1 MRTRTIISFTSL
13 ALLAAACSS
22 AGGEQSVDSTSQS
35 EALTAASRNGDS
47 DEHDRDHDHDG
58 DDNHGDIKHVLLIS
72 VDGMHQSDLDWY
84 IANHPHSTFAKLVH
98 SGSEYTNA
106 STSNPSDSDPGGTA
120 LMTGGNPKST
130 GVFYDVEYSHK
141 VDEAGAACIPGKPA
155 TGGDVIYDSPDD
167 ALASV
172 PDFVDPANGSFP
184 SFDENGSI
192 FPSGLDTNPAAIMD
206 LKFDPETS
214 LNAGTFPVDPK
225 TCKPITPWDYL
236 GDNTIYQ
243 VIHNAGLRTAWS
255 DKHEVYASFN
265 GPGSHGKSIDDLF
278 SPEIDS
284 QAVMPNGVPYPQD
297 DDWAHIDAATKQYDG
312 YKVQAVLNEIEGLDH
327 SGKTRVGTPAIFG
340 TNFQTVSVAEKIPS
354 TPTTL
359 IGPDAHGNYTTS
371 APEAGGYQRVN
382 HQLVPGPVLS
392 SALDYVDAQLGRMVA
407 ALEKEHLAGSTT
419 IIVTA
424 KHGQS
429 PQDPSELI
437 TVQDGPIISAINA
450 AWAEVHPSNTSL
462 IVAGTD
468 DDLWQSYLSD
478 NSQAACDFVKS
489 YLWSHTASGFDVNKN
504 PVTVQHS
511 GLAEIWAGAEA
522 ASFFGVSVDNGK
534 YPDVFGKVQVGIVY
548 AKPTKL
554 AEHGGMNT
562 GDRHVLMVVNGPSI
576 PVRVDS
582 TPVETTQVAPTIL
595 ALLGLNPHELTAV
608 QIEGTRVLPGLDRR

>member
-1 MRTRTIISFTSL
+1 MSIRSVL
-13 ALLAAACSS
+13 PLLPLCILSACAANTDTGSPS
-22 AGGEQSVDSTSQS
+22 ESTGV
-35 EALTAASRNGDS
+35 TAQAELRGNQGNGD
-47 DEHDRDHDHDG
+47 RQG
-58 DDNHGDIKHVLLIS
+58 DDNPHVLLIS

-84 IANHPHSTFAKLVH
+84 VANYPNSTLGKLVH

-106 STSNPSDSDPGGTA
+106 ATSNPSDSDPGGTA

-141 VDEAGAACIPGKPA
+141 VDEAGAACTPGQPA

-167 ALASV
+167 AIAAV
-172 PDFVDPANGSFP
+172 PDLLNNGSGNTFP
-184 SFDENGSI
+184 AFDENGSI
-192 FPSGLDTNPAAIMD
+192 FANGVDANPGAIMN

-214 LNAGTFPVDPK
+214 LNSGTFPVDPK

-236 GDNTIYQ
+236 GDNTIFQ
-243 VIHNAGLRTAWS
+243 VIHKSGLRTAWS

-265 GPGSHGKSIDDLF
+265 GPGSNGQSIDDLF

-312 YKVQAVLNEIEGLDH
+312 YKVQAILNEIDGLDH
-327 SGKTRVGTPAIFG
+327 AGKSRVGTPAIFG
-340 TNFQTVSVAEKIPS
+340 MNFQTVSVAEKIRS

-359 IGPDAHGNYTTS
+359 IGPDANGNYTTS
-371 APEAGGYQRVN
+371 APEAGGYQWVN
-382 HQLVPGPVLS
+382 GRLVPGPVLA
-392 SALDYVDAQLGRMVA
+392 SALDYVDTQLGRMVSTIH
-407 ALEKEHLAGSTT
+407 KDGLAGSTT

-429 PQDPSELI
+429 PRDPNELR

-450 AWAEVHPSNTSL
+450 AWALTHPNNTSL

-489 YLWSHTASGFDVNKN
+489 YLWDHTAQGFDVNKN

-511 GLAEIWAGAEA
+511 GLTRIWAGAEA
-522 ASFFGVSVDNGK
+522 ADFFGVSVDNGH
-534 YPDVFGKVQVGIVY
+534 YPDVFGEVQVGIVY

-562 GDRHVLMVVNGPSI
+562 GDRHVLMVVSGPGI
-576 PVRVDS
+576 PVQVES
-582 TPVETTQVAPTIL
+582 TSVETTQVAPTIL
-595 ALLGLNPHELTAV
+595 ALLGLDPHALTAV
-608 QIEGTRVLPGLDRR
+608 QIEGTRVLPGLGGPHARR

>member
-1 MRTRTIISFTSL
+1 MSIRTTL
-13 ALLAAACSS
+13 PLLPLCLLAACGSS
-22 AGGEQSVDSTSQS
+22 PGGTAPDENTALVTQAIQSQ
-35 EALTAASRNGDS
+35 GDQ
-47 DEHDRDHDHDG
+47 G
-58 DDNHGDIKHVLLIS
+58 DDHRHDDHRHVLLIS

-84 IANHPHSTFAKLVH
+84 VANHPNSTFAKLTH

-130 GVFYDVEYSHK
+130 GVYYDVEYSHK
-141 VDEAGAACIPGKPA
+141 VDEAGAACTPGQPA

-167 ALASV
+167 ALANV
-172 PDFVDPANGSFP
+172 PDFINPANGTFP

-192 FPSGLDTNPAAIMD
+192 FANGLDTNPAAIMN
-206 LKFDPETS
+206 LKFDPKTS
-214 LNAGTFPVDPK
+214 LNPGTFPVDPK
-225 TCKPITPWDYL
+225 TCEPITPWDYL
-236 GDNTIYQ
+236 GDNTIFQ

-265 GPGSHGKSIDDLF
+265 GPGSNGESIDDLF

-312 YKVQAVLNEIEGLDH
+312 YKVQAILNEIDGLDH
-327 SGKTRVGTPAIFG
+327 SGKTHVGTPAILG
-340 TNFQTVSVAEKIPS
+340 MNFQTVSVAEKIPS

-359 IGPDAHGNYTTS
+359 IGPDANGNFTTS
-371 APEAGGYQRVN
+371 APEAGGYQFVN
-382 HQLVPGPVLS
+382 GQLVPGPVLS
-392 SALDYVDAQLGRMVA
+392 SALDYVDAQLGRMVSTIH
-407 ALEKEHLAGSTT
+407 EDGLAGSTT

-429 PQDPSELI
+429 PLDPNQLR
-437 TVQDGPIISAINA
+437 TVKDGPIISAINA
-450 AWAEVHPSNTSL
+450 AWAETHPSNTSL

-489 YLWSHTASGFDVNKN
+489 YLWNHTAAGFDINKN

-511 GLAEIWAGAEA
+511 GLAQIWAGAEA
-522 ASFFGVSVDNGK
+522 ANFFGVPVDNGH

-548 AKPTKL
+548 SGPTKI

-562 GDRHVLMVVNGPSI
+562 GDRHVLMVVSGPGI
-576 PVRVDS
+576 PVHVEF

-595 ALLGLNPHELTAV
+595 ALLGLNPNALTSV
-608 QIEGTRVLPGLDRR
+608 QIEGTQVLPGLGGRQAGR

>member
-1 MRTRTIISFTSL
+1 MTYKKTASL
-13 ALLAAACSS
+13 FALSM
-22 AGGEQSVDSTSQS
+22 
-35 EALTAASRNGDS
+35 LTACGTNQPGSADNAAPVSAAFAGHAD
-47 DEHDRDHDHDG
+47 DGQGDRDHG
-58 DDNHGDIKHVLLIS
+58 KRDIDHVLLIS
-72 VDGMHQSDLDWY
+72 VDGMHQSDLEWY
-84 IANHPHSTFAKLVH
+84 VANHPHSTFAKLVR

-106 STSNPSDSDPGGTA
+106 ATSNPSDSDPGGTA

-141 VDEAGAACIPGKPA
+141 VDEAGAACTPGQPA

-167 ALASV
+167 AL
-172 PDFVDPANGSFP
+172 PAVQDLLNNGSGTTFP

-192 FPSGLDTNPAAIMD
+192 FANGLDNNPGAIMD
-206 LKFDPETS
+206 LKFDPMTS
-214 LNAGTFPVDPK
+214 LNPGTFPVDPK
-225 TCKPITPWDYL
+225 TCQPITPWDYL

-255 DKHEVYASFN
+255 DKHEVYSSFN
-265 GPGSHGKSIDDLF
+265 GPGSNGQSIDDLF

-312 YKVQAVLNEIEGLDH
+312 YKVQAVLNEIDGLDH
-327 SGKTRVGTPAIFG
+327 SGKTHVGTPAIFG
-340 TNFQTVSVAEKIPS
+340 TNFQTVSVAEKIRS

-359 IGPDAHGNYTTS
+359 IGPDASGNYTTS
-371 APEAGGYQRVN
+371 APETGGYQWVGG
-382 HQLVPGPVLS
+382 QLVPGPVLS
-392 SALDYVDAQLGRMVA
+392 SALDYVDAQIGRMVSMIHKDG
-407 ALEKEHLAGSTT
+407 LTGSTA

-429 PQDPSELI
+429 PQDPNELI

-450 AWAEVHPSNTSL
+450 AWALANPSNPKL

-478 NSQAACDFVKS
+478 NSQAACDFVKH
-489 YLWSHTASGFDVNKN
+489 YLWNNTASGFDVNKN

-511 GLAEIWAGAEA
+511 GLAEIWAGAA
-522 ASFFGVSVDNGK
+522 AAHFFGVSVDNGH

-562 GDRHVLMVVNGPSI
+562 GDRHVLMVVSGPGI
-576 PVRVDS
+576 PVQVEF

-595 ALLGLNPHELTAV
+595 ALLGLNPHALTAV
-608 QIEGTRVLPGLDRR
+608 QIEGTQVLPGLR